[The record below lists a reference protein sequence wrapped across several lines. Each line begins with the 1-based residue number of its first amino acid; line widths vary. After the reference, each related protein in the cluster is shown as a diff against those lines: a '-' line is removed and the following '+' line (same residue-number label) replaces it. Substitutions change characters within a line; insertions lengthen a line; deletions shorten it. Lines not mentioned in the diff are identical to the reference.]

1 MRRTMSGHRNHNL
14 HPPPV
19 PNPIMR
25 SRLAFHVSQLLLVLC
40 AGLPATA
47 AEPKDEPRAI
57 GTRVEMFV
65 DDWLID
71 ASRSPGSVTLQLQS
85 PIKREIVLETD
96 KPWEGPDSAYFTVFQ
111 DGPLVRLY
119 YRGIVPAGDTSVGQV
134 TCYAESTDGIHFT
147 RPNLGLVEFQGSKD
161 NNIIYQ
167 GVEAHNFAPFLD
179 TNPAA
184 KPEERYKA
192 LAGIQSKLYAF
203 VSPDGVHWRK
213 LQPEPVMTKGA
224 FDSLNLSFWD
234 ETTQCYRCF
243 SRLFENGV
251 RAIQSSTSTDF
262 VHWTNPVPNRYS
274 KGAPKEHFYTN
285 GTRPCP
291 GAPHFY
297 LAFPKRFVPDRKKF
311 DDYKDMGVSDAVFMS
326 SRDGVDWDR
335 PFLEAWVRP
344 GPDNRNWTQRSNMP
358 AWGILQLSPNE
369 FSMYI
374 TEHYEWPDHRLRR
387 LTIRRHGFASAH
399 AGAAGGEF
407 TTHPLTFSGK
417 NLILNYATSAAGA
430 IQVEVQDDQGKAI
443 PGYSLADMKP
453 LFGDEL
459 DAVIHW
465 KAGSDLSALIGK
477 PVRFRFVL
485 KDADLFALRTGTL

>member
-1 MRRTMSGHRNHNL
+1 MRAVFVSA
-14 HPPPV
+14 V
-19 PNPIMR
+19 
-25 SRLAFHVSQLLLVLC
+25 SVWLATSFAPTPLL
-40 AGLPATA
+40 A
-47 AEPKDEPRAI
+47 AEPENEPVAL

-71 ASRSPGSVTLQLQS
+71 SGRSPGNVSLQLQ
-85 PIKREIVLETD
+85 PPVKREIVLVTD

-119 YRGIVPAGDTSVGQV
+119 YRGMVPGDDTSIGQV

-147 RPNLGLVEFQGSKD
+147 RPNLGLVEFDGSKA
-161 NNIIYQ
+161 NNIIYR
-167 GVEAHNFAPFLD
+167 GIEAHNFAPFRD
-179 TNPAA
+179 ANPATQ
-184 KPEERYKA
+184 PEQRYKA

-203 VSPDGVHWRK
+203 VSPDGTHWTK
-213 LQPEPVMTKGA
+213 LQADPVMTKGA

-234 ETTQCYRCF
+234 ERTQNYRCF
-243 SRLFENGV
+243 SRHFDEGV
-251 RAIQSSTSTDF
+251 RAIQSCNSQDF
-262 VHWTNPVPNRYS
+262 VHWTDPVPNRYP
-274 KGAPKEHFYTN
+274 KRAPKEHFYTN

-291 GAPHFY
+291 GAPHIY
-297 LAFPKRFVPDRKKF
+297 LAFPKRFVPERKKF
-311 DDYKDMGVSDAVFMS
+311 ADYKEMGVSDAVFLS
-326 SRDGVDWDR
+326 SRDGVNWDR
-335 PFLEAWVRP
+335 TFLEAWVRP

-358 AWGILQLSPNE
+358 AWGIVQLDPTE

-387 LTIRRHGFASAH
+387 ITVRRHGFASAH

-407 TTHPLTFSGK
+407 TTRPLTFTGK

-430 IQVEVQDDQGKAI
+430 LQVEVQDEQGKPI
-443 PGYSLADMKP
+443 EGRTLADMAP

-459 DAVIHW
+459 DAVVSW
-465 KAGSDLSALIGK
+465 KSGSDLSSLVGK

-485 KDADLFALRTGTL
+485 KDADLFALTTRTP